1 MLNLYNQNQ
10 MLIFLKNEIP
20 YMKQS
25 LLVLITFSILW
36 SSCSLLKKEQKSAPL
51 TQITKPAEPVK
62 NSDKVSTT
70 NSSSIKTPAESYI
83 ERYKNIAITEM
94 NGSGIP
100 ASITL
105 AQGILESGSGN
116 SKLAKEANNH
126 FGIKCATEW
135 KGETIL
141 QDDDNKDD
149 CFRVYKSPEES
160 FRDHTEFL
168 KRKRYASLFELD
180 KNDYRGWAN
189 GLKTAGYATNPRYAE
204 LLISLVERYDLSR
217 FDRIEN
223 EREKTIRENKVMKE
237 IAINIPTEKK
247 QETVKSPVVMK
258 IYEVRSGDTL
268 TSVSKQFSLS
278 EADLKA
284 LNGLENVN
292 LLPGQLLLVSK

>member
-10 MLIFLKNEIP
+10 MLIFFKNKIP

-70 NSSSIKTPAESYI
+70 NSTLIKTPAESYI